1 MVRDKARQSWKPWMP
16 FSLFLVLVLALNRP
30 RLLQEA
36 ARTFLSQAYLTL
48 AKQTIGHQESHNRLK
63 SRASW
68 MHLLSPHKLSCVHE
82 QPKQVP
88 HPPKSWLDWDTNSGV
103 FWAAVSG
110 SRDQTSDLISRA
122 FLCPPNSRQISS
134 HAAPTKS
141 KINHGKSRQMLF

>member
-1 MVRDKARQSWKPWMP
+1 MP

-68 MHLLSPHKLSCVHE
+68 MHLLSPHKLSCVQE

-88 HPPKSWLDWDTNSGV
+88 HPPKAGLIETLTQGFSELQSVGPGIRLQIL
-103 FWAAVSG
+103 FPGRSCAH
-110 SRDQTSDLISRA
+110 QTVDKSLAMQR
-122 FLCPPNSRQISS
+122 PPSQR
-134 HAAPTKS
+134 
-141 KINHGKSRQMLF
+141 